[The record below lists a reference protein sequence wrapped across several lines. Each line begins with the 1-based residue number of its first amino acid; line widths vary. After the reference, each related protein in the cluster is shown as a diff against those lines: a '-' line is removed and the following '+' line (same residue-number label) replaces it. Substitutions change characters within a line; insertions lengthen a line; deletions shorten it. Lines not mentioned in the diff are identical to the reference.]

1 MSETADVTTWAAVE
15 ELAGAKLP
23 AKLRAGLA
31 ELGEEAVVHLTLP
44 YGEKIIRKNEFQW
57 DLLGPAKA
65 WRDDYGADIPVA
77 IVAKKS
83 VELYDILHHM
93 KAVPDEDHI
102 GRDKHIDVVRSIP
115 LYMVVAGEFFGL
127 FENFTQYRSP
137 LSMRGTAG
145 GTTLVALPP
154 VASTRNV
161 ENFLDGVGFKLKEDE
176 LKDLVT
182 SIKTTDESKM
192 AVGPFIKSVLAHCHC
207 PWRCEIIVLS
217 PTFVERIRKSERAKE
232 AIMEMLVEQLVVSH
246 QRSDGMLRVATTERG
261 TGGAR
266 TDEVH
271 AMHLIAD
278 GARPGFAPVIC
289 TDNDEEVLPAAFL
302 HDRLFGVEPPE
313 DGVAFDPEKRFP
325 VLLRPALPGEPCF
338 YLMGRPFFN
347 GHVGR
352 RKAPSHRRIKA
363 IFDNLQRKRGALTFR
378 QAEGEKD
385 YPLEALLKALE
396 EREREVYWEARPSAL
411 AAWFALYGSSAPWP
425 VKLPDPNSHFMRL
438 GLIGYQPPDPGAK
451 RSPST

>member
-1 MSETADVTTWAAVE
+1 MSEKAEVTNWADVE
-15 ELAGAKLP
+15 DFAGAKLP

-31 ELGEEAVVHLTLP
+31 ELGDEKVVHLTLP

-57 DLLGPAKA
+57 DLLGPAKS
-65 WRDDYGADIPVA
+65 WRDGYGANIPVA
-77 IVAKKS
+77 IVATKT
-83 VELYDILHHM
+83 VELYDTLHHV
-93 KAVPDEDHI
+93 KAVADEDHI

-154 VASTRNV
+154 IASTRNV
-161 ENFLDGVGFKLKEDE
+161 ENFLHGLGYKLKGNE
-176 LKDLVT
+176 LREIVT
-182 SIKTTDESKM
+182 SIKTIDESKM
-192 AVGPFIKSVLAHCHC
+192 AVGPFMRSVLAHCNC

-217 PTFVERIRKSERAKE
+217 PAFVERIRKSERAKE

-289 TDNDEEVLPAAFL
+289 SAIDEDVLPAAFL
-302 HDRLFGVEPPE
+302 HDRLFGAEPPV

-352 RKAPSHRRIKA
+352 RKAPAHLRIKA
-363 IFDNLQRKRGALTFR
+363 IFDNLRRKREALTFR

-385 YPLEALLKALE
+385 YPLEALLGALGE
-396 EREREVYWEARPSAL
+396 GKREVYWEAKLSAL
-411 AAWFALYGSSAPWP
+411 AAWFELYGSSAPWP
-425 VKLPDPNSHFMRL
+425 INLPDQNSYFMRL
-438 GLIGYQPPDPGAK
+438 GLIGYQPPNPDTK
-451 RSPST
+451 RNPST